1 MKRCEEMYKYG
12 AQNWEENSF

>member
-1 MKRCEEMYKYG
+1 MKRCEDMYKYG